1 MKEERAS
8 TIAHKRFMSAYDYN
22 VKLGYYDK
30 TTENENYVNGEQWTN
45 VKSNG
50 LPTPVFN
57 IEKRIMDYKIA
68 ALSSQ
73 RVKAVYGI
81 EGITQHGEVD
91 PLEMTDEILTE
102 IELGEVAK
110 LMSGNAEV
118 RWEKLKM
125 DSKIRRWL
133 RDGFVTGDM
142 CAHVFWDETIK
153 TGQKAKGDFVTER
166 VHGGN
171 VFFGNPN
178 EPNPQKQPWI
188 ILLLRDTVDNTRAIA
203 KKYGLKQRDID
214 LIGADDDTDTQV
226 GKYGQEEM
234 DGDDSTQKCNRY
246 LMYYRKPD
254 GKVCWTLETKFVVI
268 KEETDTKLS
277 RYPIAWGNWDEVENC
292 FHGKA
297 ECAEI
302 HPNQRF
308 INKMFAMCMVW
319 FMYNSFGKVAF
330 DATKIEAWTN
340 EIGVAIPVQGPVD
353 GVVQQLSAGN
363 FNSAVLMVIDYAIRY
378 TKEMQ
383 GATDAALGQER
394 ADNTSALIMMQKASA
409 LPLEN
414 QQARMYQFVED
425 IFLIW
430 AEFMASYYIVDRKI
444 PVKDGDGNIVY
455 KPFKASDK
463 DRLIM
468 NAKIEVGASSYW
480 SEISSIQTL
489 DALLQQNRITLI
501 QYLERM
507 PNGYISGIKKLIEE
521 QKAIA
526 MAAPMPSEGVQTD
539 AQPQN
544 GGQPPQGMPQAQLE
558 AEAAFFDGLPPEVQQ
573 QLMMMP
579 PEEMEMEIQAMM
591 NGAPQQY

>member
-1 MKEERAS
+1 MEPI
-8 TIAHKRFMSAYDYN
+8 TTVAHRRYAAGYAYN
-22 VKLGYYDK
+22 QKLGYYAK
-30 TTENENYVNGEQWTN
+30 TTENENYINGEQWIG
-45 VKSNG
+45 VQHNG

-57 IEKRIMDYKIA
+57 IEKRIMDYKVA

-81 EGITQHGEVD
+81 EGITQHGSAD
-91 PLEMTDEILTE
+91 PAELDEQALSEM
-102 IELGEVAK
+102 ELDDVAK

-118 RWEKLKM
+118 LWEKNKM
-125 DSKIRRWL
+125 DSKVRRWL

-142 CAHVFWDETIK
+142 CAHVYWDETIK

-178 EPNPQKQPWI
+178 EPNVQKQPWI
-188 ILLLRDTVDNTRAIA
+188 IIKVRDTVDNLRAEA
-203 KKYGLKQRDID
+203 EKRGVKKEELQR
-214 LIGADDDTDTQV
+214 IGSDSNTETQV
-226 GKYGQEEM
+226 GKYGQIEIE
-234 DGDDSTQKCNRY
+234 GDDSTQKCNAY
-246 LMYYRKPD
+246 LMYYRKDD
-254 GKVCWTLETKFVVI
+254 GKVYWSKSTEGVEICKDI
-268 KEETDTKLS
+268 PTKLT
-277 RYPIAWGNWDEVENC
+277 RYPIAWANWDEVENC
-292 FHGKA
+292 YHGKA

-308 INKMFAMCMVW
+308 INKMFALCMVW
-319 FMYNSFGKVAF
+319 FAHNAFGKTAY
-330 DATKIEAWTN
+330 DATRIEAWTN
-340 EIGVAIPVQGPVD
+340 EIGVALPVNGPVD
-353 GVVQQLSAGN
+353 GVLQQLSAGN
-363 FNSAVLMVIDYAIRY
+363 FNSAVLLIIDYAIKY

-414 QQARMYQFVED
+414 QQARMYQFTED

-430 AEFMASYYIVDRKI
+430 SDFMVNYYIVGRKV
-444 PVKDGDGNIVY
+444 PVKDGEGNIVY
-455 KPFKASDK
+455 KDFRPSDK
-463 DRLIM
+463 DKLIM

-480 SEISSIQTL
+480 SEVSAIQTL
-489 DALLQQNRITLI
+489 DNLLAQNRITLI

-507 PNGYISGIKKLIEE
+507 PNGYISGVKKLIEE

-526 MAAPMPSEGVQTD
+526 MATPMPGEGSPAP

-544 GGQPPQGMPQAQLE
+544 GGGQGNVPPEQLE
-558 AEAAFFDGLPPEVQQ
+558 AEAAFFEGLPPEIQQ
-573 QLMMMP
+573 QLLALP
-579 PEEMEMEIQAMM
+579 PEEMEIQVQQMM
-591 NGAPQQY
+591 MGAPQAY

>member
-1 MKEERAS
+1 MEPI
-8 TIAHKRFMSAYDYN
+8 TTVAHRRYSAGYAYN
-22 VKLGYYDK
+22 QKLGYYAK
-30 TTENENYVNGEQWTN
+30 TTENENYINGEQW
-45 VKSNG
+45 VGVQHNG

-57 IEKRIMDYKIA
+57 VEKRIMDYKIA

-81 EGITQHGEVD
+81 EGVTQHGEVD
-91 PLEMTDEILTE
+91 PSQIDEGMMTEM
-102 IELGEVAK
+102 ELNDIAK

-118 RWEKLKM
+118 AWEKQKM

-142 CAHVFWDETIK
+142 CAHVYWDDSIK

-171 VFFGNPN
+171 IFFGNPN
-178 EPNPQKQPWI
+178 EPNIQKQPWLI
-188 ILLLRDTVDNTRAIA
+188 IKVRDTVDNLRAEA
-203 KKYGLKQRDID
+203 EKRKVKKEELQR
-214 LIGADDDTDTQV
+214 IGSDANTETQV
-226 GKYGQEEM
+226 GKYGQIEI
-234 DGDDSTQKCNRY
+234 DGDSSTQKCNAY
-246 LMYYRKPD
+246 IMYYKKDD
-254 GKVCWTLETKFVVI
+254 GKVYWSKSTEGVEICKDI
-268 KEETDTKLS
+268 PTKLS
-277 RYPIAWGNWDEVENC
+277 RYPLAWANWDEVENC
-292 FHGKA
+292 YHGKA

-308 INKMFAMCMVW
+308 INKMFALCMVW
-319 FMYNSFGKVAF
+319 FAHNAFGKTAY
-330 DATKIEAWTN
+330 DATKISAWTN
-340 EIGVAIPVQGPVD
+340 EIGVALPVQGPVD
-353 GVVQQLSAGN
+353 GVIQQLQSGN
-363 FNSAVLMVIDYAIRY
+363 FNSAVLMIIDYAIKY

-430 AEFMASYYIVDRKI
+430 ADFMVNYYIVGRNV
-444 PVKDGDGNIVY
+444 PVFDPDGNIVY
-455 KPFKASDK
+455 KPFKPSDK
-463 DRLIM
+463 DKLIM

-480 SEISSIQTL
+480 SEVSTIQTL
-489 DALLQQNRITLI
+489 DALLAQNRITLI

-526 MAAPMPSEGVQTD
+526 MAAEMPAEGVQTD

-558 AEAAFFDGLPPEVQQ
+558 AEAAFFDGLPPEIQQ
-573 QLMMMP
+573 QLMAMNP
-579 PEEMEMEIQAMM
+579 DEMEQQIQTMM
-591 NGAPQQY
+591 MGAPQQY

>member
-1 MKEERAS
+1 MEPI
-8 TIAHKRFMSAYDYN
+8 TTVAHRRYSAGYAYN
-22 VKLGYYDK
+22 QKLGYYAK
-30 TTENENYVNGEQWTN
+30 TTENENYINGEQWIG
-45 VKSNG
+45 VQHNG

-57 IEKRIMDYKIA
+57 IEKRIMDYKVA

-81 EGITQHGEVD
+81 EGITQHGEIDESEIDENV
-91 PLEMTDEILTE
+91 LSEM
-102 IELGEVAK
+102 ELNDIAK

-118 RWEKLKM
+118 LWEKQKM

-142 CAHVFWDETIK
+142 CAHVYWDETVK
-153 TGQKAKGDFVTER
+153 TGQKAKGDIRTER

-171 VFFGNPN
+171 MFFGNPN
-178 EPNPQKQPWI
+178 EPNVQKQPWVI
-188 ILLLRDTVDNTRAIA
+188 IKVRDTVDNLRAEA
-203 KKYGLKQRDID
+203 ERRGVKKDE
-214 LIGADDDTDTQV
+214 LIRIGSDANTETQV
-226 GKYGQEEM
+226 GKYGQIEI
-234 DGDDSTQKCNRY
+234 DGDSSTQKTNAY
-246 LMYYRKPD
+246 IMYYKKDD
-254 GKVCWTLETKFVVI
+254 GKVYWSKSTEGVEICKDI
-268 KEETDTKLS
+268 PTKLS

-308 INKMFAMCMVW
+308 INKMFALCMVW
-319 FMYNSFGKVAF
+319 FAHNAFGKTAY
-330 DATKIEAWTN
+330 DATRITAWTN
-340 EIGVAIPVQGPVD
+340 EIGVALPVQGPVD
-353 GVVQQLSAGN
+353 GVIQQLTAGN
-363 FNSAVLMVIDYAIRY
+363 FNSAVLLIIDYAIKY

-430 AEFMASYYIVDRKI
+430 ADFMANYYIVGRNV
-444 PVKDGDGNIVY
+444 PVFDQDGKTVY
-455 KPFKASDK
+455 KPFKPKDK
-463 DRLIM
+463 DKLIM

-573 QLMMMP
+573 QLMSMP